1 MPLEKKS
8 KTMSVAPISFFP
20 GVDPSFSRMAPHLLF
35 LLSIRHMSMYVIA
48 SSGFAADGLPAKI
61 KPQRPQRYKIS
72 FLSSFEEHCKRDIY
86 IEAVISRL

>member
-1 MPLEKKS
+1 
-8 KTMSVAPISFFP
+8 
-20 GVDPSFSRMAPHLLF
+20 
-35 LLSIRHMSMYVIA
+35 MSMYVIA